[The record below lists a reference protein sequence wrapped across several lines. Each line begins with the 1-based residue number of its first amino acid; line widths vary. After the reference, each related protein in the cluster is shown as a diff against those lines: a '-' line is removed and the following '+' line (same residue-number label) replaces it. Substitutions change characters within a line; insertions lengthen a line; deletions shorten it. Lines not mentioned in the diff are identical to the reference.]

1 METLFLTLH
10 IIGAGI
16 FIGIVVFSLLL
27 TVWKPFT
34 KDRLRVILAIRS
46 VGIYTAVLMLLSGIF
61 LYLKSPDE
69 FNTNLLFWIKM
80 GLFVFDGLFAIL
92 YVDRKINN
100 NLSTQDNKQLT
111 SRPWTFLIIINLIA
125 IFTIVTLG
133 VILTSEM

>member
-34 KDRLRVILAIRS
+34 QDSLRVILAIRS

-61 LYLKSPDE
+61 LYFQNPDE
-69 FNTNLLFWIKM
+69 FKTNILFWIKM

-92 YVDRKINN
+92 YVDRKINS
-100 NLSTQDNKQLT
+100 NLSAQDNKQLS

-133 VILTSEM
+133 VILTR